1 MMNTPRIHRRRATT
15 LVETGL
21 VLSAFLLFVFAIFEF
36 GRFIMLR
43 DLLDNAAR
51 EGARQ
56 AIANSNRLATSD
68 IQNTVTTYLA
78 GQPINVTSF
87 SVYEVNPTTGAN
99 IGAWTNAP
107 FGQPIAVDVQASYTP
122 MLPTFGILPNP
133 VILHAKVIMCSE
145 AN

>member
-1 MMNTPRIHRRRATT
+1 MLGSTRIGRRATT
-15 LVETGL
+15 MVEMAV
-21 VLSAFLLFVFAIFEF
+21 VLSAFLLFVFAIFEY

-56 AIANSNRLATSD
+56 AVANTNVLASSD
-68 IQNTVTTYLA
+68 IQTTVTNYLA

-87 SVYEVNPTTGAN
+87 SIYKADPTSGAN
-99 IGAWTNAP
+99 IGLWTDAA
-107 FGQPIAVDVQASYTP
+107 FGQSIAVDVQASYTP
-122 MLPTFGILPNP
+122 LLPTFGLLPNP
-133 VILHAKVIMCSE
+133 VVIRAKAVMCSE